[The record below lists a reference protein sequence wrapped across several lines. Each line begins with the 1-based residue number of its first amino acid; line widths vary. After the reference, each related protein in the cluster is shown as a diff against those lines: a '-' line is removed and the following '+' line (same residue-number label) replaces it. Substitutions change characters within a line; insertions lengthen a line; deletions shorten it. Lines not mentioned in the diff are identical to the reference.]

1 MTTQFHTH
9 TGSARRLFV
18 AADGFCRL
26 CRPVEEVVA
35 AAMSNLHFEPTL
47 TASVAGDVNNVGDMA
62 VSEPD
67 VEAAAAKRQ
76 AFYAKLG
83 VDVEALRA
91 KFGGNEKRLAR
102 YLNVEAIR
110 QSRTIVLNWTG
121 LDGEKGRAVIGINNA
136 ENRAKAVQLQQAAGK
151 KGFKASFRLVRA

>member
-9 TGSARRLFV
+9 SGSNRQLFV

-26 CRPVEEVVA
+26 CRPVEEEIA
-35 AAMSNLHFEPTL
+35 AAMSNLHFEPIL
-47 TASVAGDVNNVGDMA
+47 TSSTGGDVSNVGDMA

-67 VEAAAAKRQ
+67 VDAAAAKRA

-83 VDVEALRA
+83 VDVEALR
-91 KFGGNEKRLAR
+91 KRFGGNEKRLAR
-102 YLNVEAIR
+102 WLRTEAIR

-121 LDGEKGRAVIGINNA
+121 LDGEKGRAVIGINNDA
-136 ENRAKAVQLQQAAGK
+136 NRARAAQLQQAANK
-151 KGFKASFRLVRA
+151 KGFKASFRLVRV

>member
-9 TGSARRLFV
+9 SGSNRQLFV

-26 CRPVEEVVA
+26 CRPVEDVVA

-47 TASVAGDVNNVGDMA
+47 TSSGGDVNNVGDMA
-62 VSEPD
+62 VTD
-67 VEAAAAKRQ
+67 VNVDAAEAKRA

-83 VDVEALRA
+83 VDVEALR
-91 KFGGNEKRLAR
+91 KRFGGNEKRLAR